1 MPRLQEVKCRVG
13 GLKPRSRGPGLSRT
27 LLDDF
32 CSRGSGMT
40 DSMPVVPA
48 LFLDL
53 DGTLS
58 DPSEGIT
65 RCVQHALQCLG
76 RPCPSQSE
84 LRRYIGP
91 PLRWTF
97 PRLLGTDDSRLVE
110 TAIGCYRERYEAIG
124 LFENEVYPGV
134 PELLQHW
141 QDDGYPLYVVTSK
154 PTVYAERILRHFG
167 LDRFFLEVYGPE
179 LNGRFDEKCE
189 LVEFILHERSLDPR
203 RTVMIGDRARDVES
217 GKANG
222 TRTIGVTYGFGSAE
236 EIAAAAP
243 DRICHHPG
251 DVPPAVLN
259 LCPQP

>member
-1 MPRLQEVKCRVG
+1 
-13 GLKPRSRGPGLSRT
+13 
-27 LLDDF
+27 
-32 CSRGSGMT
+32 MT
-40 DSMPVVPA
+40 DSIPVPSA
-48 LFLDL
+48 LFFDL

-84 LRRYIGP
+84 LRHYIGP

-110 TAIGCYRERYEAIG
+110 AAIGCYRERYETVG
-124 LFENEVYPGV
+124 LFENEMYPAI
-134 PELLQHW
+134 PELLRQLHEN
-141 QDDGYPLYVVTSK
+141 GYPLYVVTSK
-154 PTVYAERILRHFG
+154 PTVYADRIVRHFG
-167 LDRFFLEVYGPE
+167 WERFFLGVYGPE
-179 LNGRFDEKCE
+179 LNGRFDEKRE
-189 LVEFILHERSLDPR
+189 LVDFILHERSLDPR

-251 DVPPAVLN
+251 DIHPAVLN